1 VRYGLQGRWCVARG
15 VCALVVAS
23 CACGPPL
30 IDDHELLRQI
40 RASEAKLSDASAAAR
55 NELLREFAGKVLHR
69 ELSVSSAVVAST
81 YRRDNITRVYF
92 GTDYDESN
100 HLYLAD
106 IDAAFQRRFERHEHW
121 VSIVKTYP
129 DRQVSYELAI
139 DPATYRRLQRGRSV
153 SFECEL
159 AAVIRGKS
167 VYCWAIAVR
176 DEIAMGHADYSV
188 MEELVVTKIS

>member
-1 VRYGLQGRWCVARG
+1 MRCSHRGRWRAAHR
-15 VCALVVAS
+15 VCALVLVT
-23 CACGPPL
+23 CACAPPP
-30 IDDHELLRQI
+30 IDDDELLRQI
-40 RASEAKLSDASAAAR
+40 RVYEARLSDAPAEAR
-55 NELLREFAGKVLHR
+55 KEMLREFAGRFLHR

-81 YRRDNITRVYF
+81 YRRDNVTRVYF
-92 GTDYDESN
+92 GTDYDEAN
-100 HLYLAD
+100 HLYLDD

-121 VSIVKTYP
+121 VSIVKTYR